1 MTLDQAD
8 PPIDLEP
15 SPRSPPAP
23 VPKRLHRHADIGH
36 RWTEERPHTLVVAC
50 SDGRLQEATDTFL
63 GRELGLTQFDR
74 FYMPGGGGALASSG
88 RDFIRAQQLRREC
101 AYLVELH
108 SVARVVLLFHGPA
121 SDGPAAAVCAD
132 YRRKMPWASPELV
145 LARQRQDSV
154 ELIERRS
161 EWAGQASVASYRCE
175 VHAGGRITF
184 RALDT
189 DGTDQPIHGEQH
201 ARVR

>member
-1 MTLDQAD
+1 MN
-8 PPIDLEP
+8 P
-15 SPRSPPAP
+15 
-23 VPKRLHRHADIGH
+23 HADIDH

-121 SDGPAAAVCAD
+121 IGGPAAAVCAD

-145 LARQRQDSV
+145 FARQRQDSV
-154 ELIERRS
+154 ELIERRT
-161 EWAGQASVASYRCE
+161 EWAGQAAVVSYRCE

-184 RALDT
+184 RGLDA
-189 DGTDQPIHGEQH
+189 DGTDQPIPGERH
-201 ARVR
+201 ARLR